1 MIIVS
6 NWSPT
11 QDELLR
17 TIKGNHSMML
27 PFFQYLSR
35 GHQLLPMKRKSVGNY
50 YCSSL
55 MEVKECFIL
64 ILGLYEYLKAHGVF
78 KRRK

>member
-1 MIIVS
+1 
-6 NWSPT
+6 
-11 QDELLR
+11 
-17 TIKGNHSMML
+17 ML

-35 GHQLLPMKRKSVGNY
+35 GHQLLPMKRKSVGNH

-78 KRRK
+78 KRKK